1 MATLVVVPCGASN
14 LWKKHPG
21 AGPTRAKDVYTGAPF
36 KVNRDYAEE
45 FADRWVIVSAKYGF
59 IDPEFVVSS
68 DYNVTCPC
76 A

>member
-1 MATLVVVPCGASN
+1 MPQN
-14 LWKKHPG
+14 L
-21 AGPTRAKDVYTGAPF
+21 TRLHGMN
-36 KVNRDYAEE
+36 VNRDYAEE